1 MYHHSIQI
9 WIHQPVIPSTRHC
22 HFINTKSLGYGQWT
36 LWSIC
41 GATANGENVNCGPMK
56 PAYPFDP
63 ARNFGSANVP
73 QTFVDNSS
81 YFYYTTRFMFAFF
94 LIALA
99 LAVFSTF
106 MGLLALC
113 SRLGSAITAMFCC
126 VILLVLL
133 FCKFPPISAHNSNL
147 ILIDRVR
154 L

>member
-126 VILLVLL
+126 VILPAPVFLQFSSD
-133 FCKFPPISAHNSNL
+133 FCIQFRFNIN
-147 ILIDRVR
+147 
-154 L
+154 